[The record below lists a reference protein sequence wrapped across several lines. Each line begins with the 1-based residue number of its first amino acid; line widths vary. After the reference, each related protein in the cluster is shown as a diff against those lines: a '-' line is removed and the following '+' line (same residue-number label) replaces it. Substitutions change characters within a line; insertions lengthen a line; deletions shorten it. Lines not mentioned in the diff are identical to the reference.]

1 MQIKWKDEYSVNI
14 AEIDK
19 QHKKLFELAERV
31 YTMANLDDDYD
42 DYDEIMDVLKELK
55 DYTVYHFGYE
65 EQLMDKYG
73 YERTEAHKIE
83 HHFVVKKIQKFESRD
98 VDDMQKET
106 ILDLLAFVSD
116 WIAGHIL
123 KEDMAYKEFFNSHGI
138 Y

>member
-83 HHFVVKKIQKFESRD
+83 HHFVVRKFRN
-98 VDDMQKET
+98 
-106 ILDLLAFVSD
+106 
-116 WIAGHIL
+116 L
-123 KEDMAYKEFFNSHGI
+123 KEEMLMTCKKRQFWTSLLLCRTGSQAIS
-138 Y
+138 